1 MPARR
6 AQPRLSLRRLVAAT
20 TLCASLL
27 LPGCIESSKSPRDS
41 ASGKSSAQAD
51 DLSASERGVAN
62 GLELVWWVVDDQDGV
77 LGRALASASLNV
89 PDADPGSADRWRAAG
104 LRLVTVPLRDMPSIT
119 SNLPVIGR
127 VQREWMGQLPRWTVA
142 VRGSMSEAMTI
153 STAQAAGIPDEPL
166 TLGAGRLRML
176 VRCWLNPAT
185 TDAGFAASLRV
196 ELVPQHEEKPDEA
209 RALQSALGLARK
221 PGIEG
226 EGIVFTSL
234 LMGLQA
240 REGTAYLIVPESPEV
255 VWKAERPE
263 ALDRD
268 ELPIADPNAPVAD
281 RPAGKLDAAVA
292 GPGPS
297 GDLGSA
303 DLPIPYEEAP
313 RVDAPPAPDD
323 GRGKAEL
330 PVKPRLLEPVSRRSV
345 PFKLRTLGE
354 AMLTDAPA
362 GGQAR
367 AKVVLVLIPRVPEKY
382 RLLTE
387 APR

>member
-6 AQPRLSLRRLVAAT
+6 AQPRLGLRRLAAMS
-20 TLCASLL
+20 LCASVLL
-27 LPGCIESSKSPRDS
+27 SACAKSSSSPRDS
-41 ASGKSSAQAD
+41 SGKPSAQTD

-77 LGRALASASLNV
+77 LGRALASSSLNV
-89 PDADPGSADRWRAAG
+89 PDADPGAADRWQAAG
-104 LRLVTVPLRDMPSIT
+104 LRLIAMPLRDMPSIT
-119 SNLPVIGR
+119 GNLPVIGR

-142 VRGSMSEAMTI
+142 VRGSMSDAMTI
-153 STAQAAGIPDEPL
+153 SLAQAAGIPDEPL
-166 TLGAGRLRML
+166 TLGTGRLRML

-185 TDAGFAASLRV
+185 TDSGFAASLRV

-209 RALQSALGLARK
+209 RAFQSALGLARK

-240 REGTAYLIVPESPEV
+240 REDTAYLIVPESPDV

-268 ELPIADPNAPVAD
+268 ALPIADRSATPAPMLD
-281 RPAGKLDAAVA
+281 PARTAPDGT
-292 GPGPS
+292 PPS
-297 GDLGSA
+297 DTPT
-303 DLPIPYEEAP
+303 LPIPYEDAP
-313 RVDAPPAPDD
+313 HVDAPPSPDD

-330 PVKPRLLEPVSRRSV
+330 PVKPRLLEPTARRSA
-345 PFKLRTLGE
+345 PSKLRTLGE

-367 AKVVLVLIPRVPEKY
+367 AKVVLVLIPRIPERY

-387 APR
+387 GTR